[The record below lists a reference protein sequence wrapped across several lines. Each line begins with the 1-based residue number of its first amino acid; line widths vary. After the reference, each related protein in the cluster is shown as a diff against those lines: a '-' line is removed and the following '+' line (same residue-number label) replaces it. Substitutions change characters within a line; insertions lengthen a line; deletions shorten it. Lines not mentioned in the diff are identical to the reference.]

1 MDIFESERI
10 RTQGGTKHITNPQH
24 RREKETKNR
33 LKERDMAQV
42 VTDSRIAYNAIKPL
56 IKYPEQEELFIICLT
71 RANTIKDIHFIGLG
85 TDYSVL
91 ISNKIIARYAVI
103 DMACGV
109 ILVHTHPSGNST
121 PSAADIKA
129 TEKLREALKLFDI
142 ELMDHIVIGDGQ
154 YYSFVDEKATDIN
167 E

>member
-1 MDIFESERI
+1 MDIFESKGSHTKR
-10 RTQGGTKHITNPQH
+10 GTEHIN
-24 RREKETKNR
+24 RREKESKNR

-42 VTDSRIAYNAIKPL
+42 ITDSRIAYNAIKPL
-56 IKYPEQEELFIICLT
+56 IKYPEQEELFMICLT

-91 ISNKIIARYAVI
+91 ISNKIIARHAVL
-103 DMACGV
+103 DMACGI

-142 ELMDHIVIGDGQ
+142 ELIDHIVIGDGQ
-154 YYSFVDEKATDIN
+154 YYSFVDKKATNVN

>member
-1 MDIFESERI
+1 MDIFKDKRNH
-10 RTQGGTKHITNPQH
+10 TQGGTKHINKPTPPKGKRKTNK
-24 RREKETKNR
+24 EKN
-33 LKERDMAQV
+33 RDMAQV
-42 VTDSRIAYNAIKPL
+42 ITDSRIAYNAIKPL
-56 IKYPEQEELFIICLT
+56 IKYPEQEELFMICLT

-154 YYSFVDEKATDIN
+154 YYSFADEKATDVN

>member
-1 MDIFESERI
+1 MDIFKSKGSH
-10 RTQGGTKHITNPQH
+10 TQGGTEHINRKGKGKQ
-24 RREKETKNR
+24 TKKKN
-33 LKERDMAQV
+33 RDMAQV
-42 VTDSRIAYNAIKPL
+42 ITDSRIAYNAIKPL
-56 IKYPEQEELFIICLT
+56 IKYPEQEELFMICLT

-129 TEKLREALKLFDI
+129 TEKLKEALKLFDI

-154 YYSFVDEKATDIN
+154 YYSFTDGKATDIN

>member
-1 MDIFESERI
+1 MDIFKDKRNHAQ
-10 RTQGGTKHITNPQH
+10 RGTKHINRKEERKQTKKKNIDMVQAVTNS
-24 RREKETKNR
+24 K
-33 LKERDMAQV
+33 
-42 VTDSRIAYNAIKPL
+42 IAYNAIKPL
-56 IKYPEQEELFIICLT
+56 LKYPEQEELFMICLT

-154 YYSFVDEKATDIN
+154 YYSFVDEKATDVN

>member
-1 MDIFESERI
+1 MDFLKDKGSHTKR
-10 RTQGGTKHITNPQH
+10 GTEHINRKGKGKQ
-24 RREKETKNR
+24 TKKKN
-33 LKERDMAQV
+33 RDMAQV
-42 VTDSRIAYNAIKPL
+42 ITDSRIAYNAIKPL
-56 IKYPEQEELFIICLT
+56 IKYPEQEELFMICLT

-142 ELMDHIVIGDGQ
+142 ELMDHIVIGDGR
-154 YYSFVDEKATDIN
+154 YYSFADEKTTDVN

>member
-1 MDIFESERI
+1 MDFLKVKRNH
-10 RTQGGTKHITNPQH
+10 TQRGIKHIIE
-24 RREKETKNR
+24 REKESKNR

-42 VTDSRIAYNAIKPL
+42 ITDSRIAYNAIKPL

-154 YYSFVDEKATDIN
+154 YYSFADEKATDIN

>member
-1 MDIFESERI
+1 MP
-10 RTQGGTKHITNPQH
+10 RTSNKPE
-24 RREKETKNR
+24 REKESKNR

-42 VTDSRIAYNAIKPL
+42 ITDSRIAYNAIKPL
-56 IKYPEQEELFIICLT
+56 IKYPEQEELFMICLT

-129 TEKLREALKLFDI
+129 TEKLQETLKLFDI
-142 ELMDHIVIGDGQ
+142 KLMDHIIIGGGQ
-154 YYSFVDEKATDIN
+154 YYSFADKKATDVN

>member
-1 MDIFESERI
+1 
-10 RTQGGTKHITNPQH
+10 
-24 RREKETKNR
+24 
-33 LKERDMAQV
+33 MAQV
-42 VTDSRIAYNAIKPL
+42 VTDSKIAYNAIKSL
-56 IKYPEQEELFIICLT
+56 IKYSEQEELFIICLT

-85 TDYSVL
+85 TDCSVL
-91 ISNKIIARYAVI
+91 ISNKIIARHAVL

-109 ILVHTHPSGNST
+109 ILVHTHPSGNSN

-154 YYSFVDEKATDIN
+154 YYSFADEKATDVN

>member
-1 MDIFESERI
+1 MDFLKDKGSH
-10 RTQGGTKHITNPQH
+10 TQRGTKHINRKGERKQTN
-24 RREKETKNR
+24 KKNI
-33 LKERDMAQV
+33 DMVQA
-42 VTDSRIAYNAIKPL
+42 VTNSKIAYNAIKPL
-56 IKYPEQEELFIICLT
+56 LKYPEQEELFMICLT

-154 YYSFVDEKATDIN
+154 YYSFADEKATDVN

>member
-1 MDIFESERI
+1 MDIFEDKGSH
-10 RTQGGTKHITNPQH
+10 TQGGTKHINPKGKRKTN
-24 RREKETKNR
+24 KEKNR
-33 LKERDMAQV
+33 DMVQA
-42 VTDSRIAYNAIKPL
+42 VTNSRIAYNAIKPL
-56 IKYPEQEELFIICLT
+56 IKYPEQEELFMICLT

-154 YYSFVDEKATDIN
+154 YYSFVDEKATDVN

>member
-1 MDIFESERI
+1 M
-10 RTQGGTKHITNPQH
+10 T
-24 RREKETKNR
+24 
-33 LKERDMAQV
+33 QV

-56 IKYPEQEELFIICLT
+56 IKYPEQEELFMICLT

-85 TDYSVL
+85 TDSSVL

-129 TEKLREALKLFDI
+129 TERLREALKLFDI
-142 ELMDHIVIGDGQ
+142 ELMDHIIIGDGQ
-154 YYSFVDEKATDIN
+154 YYSFVDEKSTNVN

>member
-1 MDIFESERI
+1 
-10 RTQGGTKHITNPQH
+10 
-24 RREKETKNR
+24 
-33 LKERDMAQV
+33 MAQV
-42 VTDSRIAYNAIKPL
+42 ITDSRLAYNVIKPL
-56 IKYPEQEELFIICLT
+56 IKYPEQEELFMICLT

-91 ISNKIIARYAVI
+91 ISNKIIARHAVL

-142 ELMDHIVIGDGQ
+142 ELMDHIIIGDGQ

>member
-1 MDIFESERI
+1 M
-10 RTQGGTKHITNPQH
+10 T
-24 RREKETKNR
+24 
-33 LKERDMAQV
+33 QV

-56 IKYPEQEELFIICLT
+56 IKYPEQEELFMICLT
-71 RANTIKDIHFIGLG
+71 RANTIKDIHFVGLG
-85 TDYSVL
+85 TDSSVL

-121 PSAADIKA
+121 PSTADIKA
-129 TEKLREALKLFDI
+129 TERLREALKLFDI
-142 ELMDHIVIGDGQ
+142 ELMDHIIIGDGQ
-154 YYSFVDEKATDIN
+154 YYSFVDEKSTNVN

>member
-1 MDIFESERI
+1 M
-10 RTQGGTKHITNPQH
+10 TQVITN
-24 RREKETKNR
+24 
-33 LKERDMAQV
+33 
-42 VTDSRIAYNAIKPL
+42 SRIAYNAIKPL

-85 TDYSVL
+85 TDSSVL

-154 YYSFVDEKATDIN
+154 YYSFVDEKATDVN

>member
-1 MDIFESERI
+1 
-10 RTQGGTKHITNPQH
+10 
-24 RREKETKNR
+24 
-33 LKERDMAQV
+33 MAQV
-42 VTDSRIAYNAIKPL
+42 ITDSRIAYNAIKPL
-56 IKYPEQEELFIICLT
+56 LKYPEQEELFMICLT

-142 ELMDHIVIGDGQ
+142 ELMDHIVIGDGR
-154 YYSFVDEKATDIN
+154 YYSFADEKATDVN